1 MKTLNEYIQES
12 IDTENLAWKIEK
24 WFGRKHSNAPYKKF
38 VELVEKFRENHGI
51 TDDDI
56 KEFED
61 KSGTDLKKFIDFI
74 CEDIDITEQKDYY
87 YLLRKAIQNIIDD
100 KTITL

>member
-1 MKTLNEYIQES
+1 MKQLKDYIQES
-12 IDTENLAWKIEK
+12 IDVENLAWKIET

-51 TDDDI
+51 TDEDI
-56 KEFED
+56 QEFSE
-61 KSGTDLKKFIDFI
+61 KSGTDIKKFIDFI
-74 CEDIDITEQKDYY
+74 CEDIDIEEQKDYY